1 MRRAL
6 AALIVA
12 SSIAPSWAPAQVV
25 GRVSFR
31 AAPVLP
37 SAPVPS
43 LGTPAM
49 SLNPSSLTP
58 LSLAPSL
65 VPADVLPSIT
75 PVVAVQAV
83 SVKAVPHIPFAAA
96 VGDPAPQTPSEPARE
111 PASESA
117 AAQAG
122 ALFDGTAAVPPAAPE
137 IPAPAIDAPAAPLG
151 AGLRMARA
159 EHEPWLN
166 AVVGLL
172 SGTRTGRRVLRDIDR
187 LAAARGVPVM
197 LDVKAIGNNGEFRYD
212 SDLLVMDS
220 GHLKR
225 DPFQSAPILAH
236 ELQHVLQ
243 RAMELPADA
252 LELEIESYTVESRV
266 WSELGVEPE
275 AGSFARMARSRLL
288 KDAAG
293 FAKWLGKH
301 YKNNIA
307 LYGSTMDGYVAA
319 LEKKLESSLRSEA
332 KTRRKIKAVERVL
345 ESMRANGMSEDAIAA
360 HRRED
365 LEPLERS
372 LRDGAVNRG
381 WIERDLLR
389 LKEPAIRER
398 FAAYSRG
405 VMRRARSLSRP

>member
-1 MRRAL
+1 M
-6 AALIVA
+6 
-12 SSIAPSWAPAQVV
+12 
-25 GRVSFR
+25 SFR
-31 AAPVLP
+31 AAPALP

-43 LGTPAM
+43 LDSRAMTLTPSA
-49 SLNPSSLTP
+49 LTP

-65 VPADVLPSIT
+65 VPAAVLPAIT
-75 PVVAVQAV
+75 PSVAVQPAAL
-83 SVKAVPHIPFAAA
+83 KAVAVIPFAPA
-96 VGDPAPQTPSEPARE
+96 VGDPSPQTPSEPARE

-117 AAQAG
+117 AANAG
-122 ALFDGTAAVPPAAPE
+122 ALFDGTAAAPPVETPAPPAAA
-137 IPAPAIDAPAAPLG
+137 PAPAAELG
-151 AGLRMARA
+151 SGLRMARV
-159 EHEPWLN
+159 EHEEWLA

-172 SGTRTGRRVLRDIDR
+172 SGTRTGRRVLRDIDA
-187 LAAARGVPVM
+187 LAARRGTHIL

-266 WSELGVEPE
+266 WSELGIEPE
-275 AGSFARMARSRLL
+275 KGSFARMARQRLL
-288 KDAAG
+288 KDAPG
-293 FAKWLGKH
+293 FVKWLGEQ

-307 LYGSTMDGYVAA
+307 LYGSTMEEYVAQ
-319 LEKKLESSLRSEA
+319 LEKNLARAKRSEA
-332 KTRRKIKAVERVL
+332 QTRRKMAAVERVMG
-345 ESMRANGMSEDAIAA
+345 SMRANGMSEDAIAA

-372 LRDGAVNRG
+372 LRDNLVNRA
-381 WIERDLLR
+381 WTERDLLR
-389 LKEPAIRER
+389 LKEPAIQDAFRSY
-398 FAAYSRG
+398 ARG
-405 VMRRARSLSRP
+405 VIRRARSLSRP

>member
-1 MRRAL
+1 M
-6 AALIVA
+6 
-12 SSIAPSWAPAQVV
+12 V
-25 GRVSFR
+25 GHASFR

-43 LGTPAM
+43 LGFRAM
-49 SLNPSSLTP
+49 SLTPSSLTP

-65 VPADVLPSIT
+65 APAAVLPAIT
-75 PVVAVQAV
+75 PSVAVQPAA
-83 SVKAVPHIPFAAA
+83 VKAVAAFPFAAA
-96 VGDPAPQTPSEPARE
+96 VGDPASQTPSEPARE

-117 AAQAG
+117 AASAG
-122 ALFDGTAAVPPAAPE
+122 ALFDGTAAAPNAETPVPPVAAP
-137 IPAPAIDAPAAPLG
+137 APLG
-151 AGLRMARA
+151 SGLHMARP
-159 EHEPWLN
+159 EHDSWLDM
-166 AVVGLL
+166 VVGVL
-172 SGTRTGRRVLRDIDR
+172 SGSRTGRRVLRDIDA
-187 LAAARGVPVM
+187 LAAKRGRPVM

-220 GHLKR
+220 AHLKR

-243 RAMELPADA
+243 RAMELPVDA

-275 AGSFARMARSRLL
+275 MGSFARMARQRLL
-288 KDAAG
+288 KDAPG
-293 FAKWLGKH
+293 FVKWLGEQ

-307 LYGSTMDGYVAA
+307 LYGSTMDAYVAR
-319 LEKKLESSLRSEA
+319 LEKNLARAKRAEA
-332 KTRRKIKAVERVL
+332 QTRRKMAAVERVM
-345 ESMRANGMSEDAIAA
+345 ESMRANGMSEEAIAA

-372 LRDGAVNRG
+372 LRDSAVNRG

-389 LKEPAIRER
+389 LKEPAIRDAFR
-398 FAAYSRG
+398 AYARG
-405 VMRRARSLSRP
+405 VMRRARSLSRA

>member
-1 MRRAL
+1 MIIVCL
-6 AALIVA
+6 AAPFPA
-12 SSIAPSWAPAQVV
+12 SAQVV
-25 GRVSFR
+25 GHVSFR

-43 LGTPAM
+43 LGSRAM
-49 SLNPSSLTP
+49 SLTPSSLTP
-58 LSLAPSL
+58 LALTPSL
-65 VPADVLPSIT
+65 VPAAVLPAIT
-75 PVVAVQAV
+75 PSVA
-83 SVKAVPHIPFAAA
+83 VKAVAAIPVAPA

-111 PASESA
+111 PASEGA

-122 ALFDGTAAVPPAAPE
+122 ALFDGTAAAPDAETPATPSVPSA
-137 IPAPAIDAPAAPLG
+137 APAAPLG
-151 AGLRMARA
+151 MGLHMARP
-159 EHEPWLN
+159 EHDTWLN
-166 AVVGLL
+166 AVVGVL
-172 SGTRTGRRVLRDIDR
+172 SGSKTGRRVLRDIDH
-187 LAAARGVPVM
+187 LAAVRGRPVM

-266 WSELGVEPE
+266 WSELGIEPE
-275 AGSFARMARSRLL
+275 KGSFARMARQRLL
-288 KDAAG
+288 KSAPG
-293 FAKWLGKH
+293 FVKWLGEQ

-307 LYGSTMDGYVAA
+307 LYGSTMDEYVAR
-319 LEKKLESSLRSEA
+319 LEKNLARAKRAEA
-332 KTRRKIKAVERVL
+332 QTRRKMAAVERVM
-345 ESMRANGMSEDAIAA
+345 ESMRANGMSEEAIAA

-372 LRDGAVNRG
+372 LRDNLVNRA
-381 WIERDLLR
+381 WTERDLLR
-389 LKEPAIRER
+389 LKEPVIQER
-398 FAAYSRG
+398 FRAYARG
-405 VMRRARSLSRP
+405 VIRRARSLSRP